1 MFIRSTKS
9 AYQPQRKAPSRP
21 VVSKEDEVRPPFK
34 ERVVTHAIVG
44 ASLGAIAGERIGSLT
59 SAGAAAYAGMAI
71 GETFGYG
78 SLGTVVGGV
87 VGAGAGVLLEKK
99 FPVGK
104 TIGGAAGFISGGIV
118 GGISGTVV
126 AGVTSTPDLFR

>member
-9 AYQPQRKAPSRP
+9 AYQPQRQAPSRP
-21 VVSKEDEVRPPFK
+21 VVSKEEEVRPPFK

-44 ASLGAIAGERIGSLT
+44 ASLGAIGSMTTL
-59 SAGAAAYAGMAI
+59 GAAAYAGMAI
-71 GETFGYG
+71 GDTFGYG

-87 VGAGAGVLLEKK
+87 VGAGAGALLEKK

-104 TIGGAAGFISGGIV
+104 TVGGAVGFISGGIV

-126 AGVTSTPDLFR
+126 AGVTSIPDLFD